1 MTEPFSL
8 LVIADTQYLFDGS
21 RQNPELLTATFEEV
35 ALLQRTGAIAPL
47 AHIVHVGDVT
57 EHGWAEE
64 CSTALDVLGRGAQVL
79 GGSDAGVLGMT
90 IATGNHDVEHHSLDD
105 RGPTRFLEAFG
116 PGCELL
122 GGSHVMGDVEHGPG
136 GYSSWRE
143 VGLPGGPDL
152 GVLAL
157 DWRPS
162 DNGWRWA
169 QEMLEGHPDHPTVLV
184 SHDVASN
191 AVLTPQGQRISEL
204 LARHPQ
210 VFLVLGGHEWPSTRV
225 VTGGREYH
233 AVNHQELPFGGAGAA
248 RIYDVDPRT
257 GRCQVISLCPALRHP
272 AVLQSVTARRQL
284 ALARPED
291 QFSFPLPAVFGGRG
305 DIPWQ
310 ADGMELLVDE
320 APEGVV
326 EFDAALGDRYAIEL
340 QCRLPE
346 AQVDRWQVLLARLGP
361 SPDESPEPLAALS
374 LSSENFLGWMA
385 FVAGGETWATSHE
398 YPPGSR
404 VTIVVC
410 NGGDAGVW
418 VDGDPLGR
426 VDAQLSE
433 PLAEGSWRWRVGA
446 GEYGGRYSDTFGG
459 TIQRVRFWGLPIL

>member
-21 RQNPELLTATFEEV
+21 RENPGLLSATFEEV
-35 ALLQRTGAIAPL
+35 ASLQRTGAIAPL
-47 AHIVHVGDVT
+47 AHIIHVGDVT
-57 EHGWAEE
+57 EHGWAAE
-64 CSTALDVLGRGAQVL
+64 CSTALAVLGDGVQLLGASGAV
-79 GGSDAGVLGMT
+79 APGVT

-105 RGPTRFLEAFG
+105 RGPTPFLEAFG
-116 PGCELL
+116 PGCDLL
-122 GGSHVMGDVEHGPG
+122 GGDQVVGDVVHGPG

-143 VGLPGGPDL
+143 LGLPGGSAV
-152 GVLAL
+152 GILAL

-162 DNGWRWA
+162 DDGWRWA
-169 QEMLEGHPDHPTVLV
+169 LGMLNGHPELSTVLV
-184 SHDVASN
+184 SHDVA
-191 AVLTPQGQRISEL
+191 AHAALTPQGQRIAEL

-272 AVLQSVTARRQL
+272 AVLRSVTARRQL

-291 QFSFPLPAVFGGRG
+291 QFSFPLPAALGGRG

-320 APEGVV
+320 VPEGVA
-326 EFDAALGDRYAIEL
+326 EFDAALGDRYVIEL
-340 QCRLPE
+340 RCRLPE
-346 AQVDRWQVLLARLGP
+346 AQLDHWQVLLARLGP
-361 SPDESPEPLAALS
+361 SPEESPEPLAAVS
-374 LSSENFLGWMA
+374 LSGENFLGWMA
-385 FVAGGETWATSHE
+385 FVTGGETWATSHE
-398 YPPGSR
+398 YSAGSM
-404 VTIVVC
+404 VTVVVC
-410 NGGDAGVW
+410 NGEDAGVW
-418 VDGDPLGR
+418 VDGDPVGR
-426 VDAQLSE
+426 VDAQL
-433 PLAEGSWRWRVGA
+433 PQTLAGGSWRWRVGA
-446 GEYGGRYSDTFGG
+446 GEYEGRYADPFGG
-459 TIQRVRFWGLPIL
+459 IIQRVRLWG